1 MSMIRFFAAATLVA
15 ALGACHSTSK
25 DTTANPGA
33 VSGGAAKAECCG
45 SCSDKPACPATG
57 NANMG
62 AVSGKSDCSSAKSC
76 GTSCGDKASMGAVS
90 GKSDCSTKTDCAT
103 SCGDKASMGAVSG
116 KSDCST
122 KSSCGDKASMG
133 AVSGK
138 SGCCPMSK
146 SDC

>member
-1 MSMIRFFAAATLVA
+1 MSMIRLFAAATLVA
-15 ALGACHSTSK
+15 ALGACNTTSK

-62 AVSGKSDCSSAKSC
+62 AVSGKSDCS
-76 GTSCGDKASMGAVS
+76 
-90 GKSDCSTKTDCAT
+90 
-103 SCGDKASMGAVSG
+103 
-116 KSDCST
+116 T

>member
-15 ALGACHSTSK
+15 ALGACSTTSK

-45 SCSDKPACPATG
+45 GCSDKPACPATG

-76 GTSCGDKASMGAVS
+76 GSSCSDKASMGAVS
-90 GKSDCSTKTDCAT
+90 GKSDCSSAKSCGT
-103 SCGDKASMGAVSG
+103 SCSDKASMGAVSG
-116 KSDCST
+116 KSDCSSA
-122 KSSCGDKASMG
+122 KSCGDKASMG

-138 SGCCPMSK
+138 TGCCPGMK

>member
-1 MSMIRFFAAATLVA
+1 MSMIRLFAAATLVA
-15 ALGACHSTSK
+15 ALGACNTTSK

-90 GKSDCSTKTDCAT
+90 GKSDCSTK
-103 SCGDKASMGAVSG
+103 
-116 KSDCST
+116 
-122 KSSCGDKASMG
+122 SSCGDKASMG

>member
-15 ALGACHSTSK
+15 ALGACSTTSK

-45 SCSDKPACPATG
+45 GCSDKPACPATG

-76 GTSCGDKASMGAVS
+76 GTSCSDKASMGAVS
-90 GKSDCSTKTDCAT
+90 GKSDCSSAKSCGT
-103 SCGDKASMGAVSG
+103 SCSDKASMGAVSG
-116 KSDCST
+116 KSDCSSA
-122 KSSCGDKASMG
+122 KSCGDKASMG

-138 SGCCPMSK
+138 TGCCPGMK

>member
-15 ALGACHSTSK
+15 ALGACSTTSK

-45 SCSDKPACPATG
+45 GCSDKPACPATG

-76 GTSCGDKASMGAVS
+76 GSSCSDKASMGAVS
-90 GKSDCSTKTDCAT
+90 GKSDCSSAKSCGT
-103 SCGDKASMGAVSG
+103 SCSDKASMGAVSG
-116 KSDCST
+116 KSDCSSA
-122 KSSCGDKASMG
+122 KSCGDKASMG

-138 SGCCPMSK
+138 SGCCPGMK

>member
-15 ALGACHSTSK
+15 ALGACSTTSK

-45 SCSDKPACPATG
+45 GCSDKPACPATG

-76 GTSCGDKASMGAVS
+76 GTSCSDKASMGAVS
-90 GKSDCSTKTDCAT
+90 GKSDCSSAK

-116 KSDCST
+116 KSDCS
-122 KSSCGDKASMG
+122 SA
-133 AVSGK
+133 
-138 SGCCPMSK
+138 
-146 SDC
+146 

>member
-1 MSMIRFFAAATLVA
+1 MSMIRLFAAATLVA
-15 ALGACHSTSK
+15 ALGACNTTSK

-90 GKSDCSTKTDCAT
+90 GKSDCSSAKSCAT

-116 KSDCST
+116 KSDCSSA
-122 KSSCGDKASMG
+122 KSCGDKASMG

-138 SGCCPMSK
+138 SGCCPGMK